1 MAVNPNTTFVANAVL
16 PASQMNRLP
25 FGVMGNVYRTAG
37 NVACTVGS
45 VADITGM
52 TVTFTALA
60 SRTYKATWTATGF
73 KSTSNGWVAVFLADS
88 TNTVYGAVYNTGFIT
103 GTEGYWNCSG
113 VTYFSNLAAGST
125 TLKLRNQ
132 TENASATVLASGT
145 NPCVLM
151 IEDCGPS

>member
-1 MAVNPNTTFVANAVL
+1 MSVNPNTTFVANAVL

-25 FGVMGNVYRTAG
+25 FGVMGNVYRDTG

-45 VADITGM
+45 AADITGM
-52 TVTFTALA
+52 SVTFTALA

-73 KSTSNGWVAVFLADS
+73 KSTNNGWVAVFLTTSANAIVG
-88 TNTVYGAVYNTGFIT
+88 TVYNTGFIV

-113 VTYFSNLAAGST
+113 ITYFSNLAAGST

-132 TENASATVLASGT
+132 TENASATVLASST
-145 NPCVLM
+145 NPCILM